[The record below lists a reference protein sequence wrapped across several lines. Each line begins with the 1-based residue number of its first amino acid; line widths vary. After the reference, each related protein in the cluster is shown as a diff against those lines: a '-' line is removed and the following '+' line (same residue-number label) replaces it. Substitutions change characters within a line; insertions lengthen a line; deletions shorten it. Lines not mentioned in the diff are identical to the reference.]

1 MSEAYAPRSVM
12 SFTTDPAIAKSFA
25 NGGTVYRATIEPSE
39 GIRQSLPGAGESEV
53 LIPNMIE
60 AEPWT
65 G

>member
-1 MSEAYAPRSVM
+1 MMAAKARLFGDAETLARILDAYSE
-12 SFTTDPAIAKSFA
+12 T
-25 NGGTVYRATIEPSE
+25 
-39 GIRQSLPGAGESEV
+39 